1 MRGGEGDYI
10 EWKWREKKEE
20 KKKKK
25 SEGGGGG
32 GGGTVNEGFDC
43 GRLCAG
49 GVL

>member
-10 EWKWREKKEE
+10 EGKWREKKGQ
-20 KKKKK
+20 KKKK
-25 SEGGGGG
+25 EEGG

>member
-10 EWKWREKKEE
+10 EWKWREKKGE
-20 KKKKK
+20 KKKK
-25 SEGGGGG
+25 ERGGG